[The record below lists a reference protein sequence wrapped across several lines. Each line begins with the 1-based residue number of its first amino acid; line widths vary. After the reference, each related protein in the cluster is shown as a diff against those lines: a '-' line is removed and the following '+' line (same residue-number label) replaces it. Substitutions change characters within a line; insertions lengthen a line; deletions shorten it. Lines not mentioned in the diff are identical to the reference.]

1 MNHYEIDHND
11 TKQLFVLS
19 IIIQEARKTFN
30 QNAMIALT
38 RPFNVDIIR
47 QIKIQDW
54 PINGYV
60 HVIATY
66 NSVRHR
72 HDIFPRQN
80 KHNGTFRSDT
90 MSPLWETNLR
100 RSSRGFETP
109 FVRSAF
115 VFSCNPILHF
125 SSLLSRTSSSPQL
138 LFLFLSANVAG
149 NSTAATSAFLP
160 RVTYQRRPYDRSR
173 SVIVRW
179 RRRRQCHVGTRYP
192 ENIGNLSGL
201 LCHPTS
207 ACSICFFCFYL
218 RMDERASEIVNF
230 GSITPSDAV
239 PLSFDSY
246 ILPVAL
252 AEP

>member
-1 MNHYEIDHND
+1 MIWNRSHWYETNS
-11 TKQLFVLS
+11 LFYIGRHS
-19 IIIQEARKTFN
+19 AEARKTFN
-30 QNAMIALT
+30 QNATIAST
-38 RPFNVDIIR
+38 RLMNVDIIR
-47 QIKIQDW
+47 RIKIQDW
-54 PINGYV
+54 PINVRITDMLY
-60 HVIATY
+60 VIATY

-80 KHNGTFRSDT
+80 KHNGTFSSDT

-125 SSLLSRTSSSPQL
+125 SSSLSRTCSSPQL
-138 LFLFLSANVAG
+138 LFLFPSANVAG
-149 NSTAATSAFLP
+149 NSAAATSAFLP

-218 RMDERASEIVNF
+218 RMDGRASE
-230 GSITPSDAV
+230 TSDR
-239 PLSFDSY
+239 
-246 ILPVAL
+246 
-252 AEP
+252 